1 MNCPDSRNIPASSR
15 NGFSLVEVITTIAVI
30 GILSAIAIPSIGN
43 IVEGSR
49 RGVAENVVQ
58 TLNKATRQFSHS
70 QYDLRTTPI
79 AASGGDEMLILR
91 TLQWRDPDLSGEL
104 NPKGPF
110 MKNDWNPSTSTS
122 AEHYRAEWTGSTWRL
137 LEPGTAGAG
146 LRIVFDGSDLGTL
159 YVHEAGF
166 EPIGSR

>member
-1 MNCPDSRNIPASSR
+1 MKTTPDRR
-15 NGFSLVEVITTIAVI
+15 NGFSLVELITTIAII

-43 IVEGSR
+43 VVEGSR

-58 TLNKATRQFSHS
+58 TLNKSTRQFSHS
-70 QYDLRTTPI
+70 QYDLRTTPV

-110 MKNDWNPSTSTS
+110 RKIDWNPTTSS
-122 AEHYRAEWTGSTWRL
+122 NDQHYRAEWTGSTWRL
-137 LEPGTAGAG
+137 LKPDTAGSG
-146 LRIVFDGSDLGTL
+146 LRIIFDGSDLGTV
-159 YVHEAGF
+159 YVHDPAF
-166 EPIGSR
+166 TPIGSR